1 MTQLEKLYAERDAS
15 ELDEAGNY
23 YIKHVIA
30 MTAEQLHSKSAIA
43 AELAHRDMLID
54 KLTEELQAAKA
65 QAVPE
70 VSQSI
75 SNPMPSGYMLNTLI
89 KFQKWRIGED
99 ERTLDETGLTPKL
112 ITQAIDWAIEQL
124 DKSVAQAVPDK
135 GE

>member
-65 QAVPE
+65 QAVPD
-70 VSQSI
+70 
-75 SNPMPSGYMLNTLI
+75 GYTLI
-89 KFQKWRIGED
+89 STEILDRFPEINLSNYGPD
-99 ERTLDETGLTPKL
+99 EVDALNAWG
-112 ITQAIDWAIEQL
+112 IEVVTA
-124 DKSVAQAVPDK
+124 SVPVK
-135 GE
+135 EVI

>member
-54 KLTEELQAAKA
+54 KLTDELQAAK
-65 QAVPE
+65 
-70 VSQSI
+70 
-75 SNPMPSGYMLNTLI
+75 TL
-89 KFQKWRIGED
+89 
-99 ERTLDETGLTPKL
+99 
-112 ITQAIDWAIEQL
+112 
-124 DKSVAQAVPDK
+124 AVPDGYRLMPPEPTPEMIEAWFESRYDQDPSENFAIGYDAMFLAATEQPK
-135 GE
+135 

>member
-54 KLTEELQAAKA
+54 KLTEELQAAKTL
-65 QAVPE
+65 AVPRWIQ
-70 VSQSI
+70 VSERLPEYKDGLWSVPVIARSDTGDFFQVIILRRMAKNKSI
-75 SNPMPSGYMLNTLI
+75 Y
-89 KFQKWRIGED
+89 R
-99 ERTLDETGLTPKL
+99 
-112 ITQAIDWAIEQL
+112 
-124 DKSVAQAVPDK
+124 
-135 GE
+135 